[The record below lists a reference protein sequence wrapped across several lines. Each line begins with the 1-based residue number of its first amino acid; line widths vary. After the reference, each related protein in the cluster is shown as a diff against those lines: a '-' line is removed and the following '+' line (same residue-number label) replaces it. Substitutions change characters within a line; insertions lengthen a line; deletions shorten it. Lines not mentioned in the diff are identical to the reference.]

1 MTELRFAIRALAR
14 EFRSGELAILGLAL
28 VIAVAAVSSVGLF
41 TDRVARAMERQAGD
55 ILAADLVIVA
65 RDRPTAAFGAEAE
78 RRGLRTSARWSLASV
93 IVAGDANA
101 LANVNAVA
109 PGYPLRGTVV
119 VSDGLFGERRSAD
132 AIPAPGTAWLDT
144 RLFAQLGI
152 EPGGTIRIGEA
163 AFVASRVLESIPDAG
178 FGFTSMAPTALMN
191 RADIDATGLIQPGS
205 RVRYREL
212 FAGSPDDIDAFGVWA
227 SERLERGAEL
237 VDVREAR
244 PELGAALGRAERFLG
259 LAAIVAVLL
268 SSISVAMA
276 ARRYAARHLD
286 AIAIIKCVGGT
297 QAFVLR
303 AYTLQVLMIGFVGS
317 AIGVAIGW
325 LAQLGLV
332 ELMAGLL
339 AVDDLP
345 GARLWSAATGVAT
358 GMIVLAGFAV
368 PPLLPLRRVSPA
380 RVLRRDLDPPP
391 VSGWIAYGAAV
402 AAVALLLYAQT
413 RDAELT
419 LLTGGGAA
427 LAALAFAVGAWLLL
441 RVLGGLRGRVGVAWR
456 YGLANIVRRRR
467 ESIAQLV
474 AFGLGL
480 MVLLLLG
487 IVRADLMSGWQ
498 RTLSAD
504 APNHFMI
511 NIQTDDR
518 AVLTQVFE
526 RAGLDA
532 PALYPMV
539 RARLTHIRGTPI
551 ADIDFAGRGRGFAER
566 DQNLSWAA
574 RPQEDNRVVVGDWW
588 SESDH
593 GQPLIS
599 LETEAAERLGVGLGD
614 TLAFDVA
621 GESLEV
627 RVHNVRTVDW
637 DSFNP
642 NFFMVLPPGVLDGLP
657 ATWVGATSVSRA
669 ERGVFIE
676 LLRALPTVTVID
688 IEAILGQVRSVVAQA
703 SRAVEFV
710 FLFTLAAGIAVML
723 AAINASRDERRRET
737 AMLRTFGAARGVVL
751 KGLAAEFVVLGALAG
766 LLAAFAASAIGAVL
780 AAQVFDFTYG
790 GSLWVWLAGLLG
802 GAAGIGAIG
811 LLATRRTLDESP
823 LTVLRRV

>member
-1 MTELRFAIRALAR
+1 MTELRFALRALAR

-55 ILAADLVIVA
+55 ILAADLVVVS
-65 RDRPTAAFGAEAE
+65 RDRPTDVFAMEAAQ
-78 RRGLRTSARWSLASV
+78 RGLRTSTRWSLASV

-109 PGYPLRGTVV
+109 EGYPLRGAVS
-119 VSDGLFGERRSAD
+119 VSDELFGERRSASS
-132 AIPAPGTAWLDT
+132 IPAPGIAWLDT

-152 EPGGTIRIGEA
+152 EPGDTIRIGES
-163 AFVASRVLESIPDAG
+163 AFVASHVLESIPDAG

-191 RADIDATGLIQPGS
+191 LADIESTGLIQPGS
-205 RVRYREL
+205 RVRYRSL
-212 FAGSPDDIDAFGVWA
+212 FAGGTEEIDAFGLWA
-227 SERLERGAEL
+227 AERLERGAEL

-244 PELGAALGRAERFLG
+244 PELGAALNRAERFLG

-303 AYTLQVLMIGFVGS
+303 AYTLQVLLIGLAGGAV
-317 AIGVAIGW
+317 GVAIGW

-345 GARLWSAATGVAT
+345 AARLMSAATGVAT

-391 VSGWIAYGAAV
+391 VAGWVAYGAAV
-402 AAVALLLYAQT
+402 GAIALLLYAQT

-427 LAALAFAVGAWLLL
+427 FAALAFAGAAWGLL
-441 RVLGGLRGRVGVAWR
+441 RILGGLRGRVGVAWR

-498 RTLSAD
+498 RTLSTD

-511 NIQTDDR
+511 NIQTDER
-518 AVLTQVFE
+518 AALSGVFE
-526 RAGLDA
+526 QAGLT
-532 PALYPMV
+532 PPTLYPMV
-539 RARLTHIRGTPI
+539 RARLTQIGGTPV
-551 ADIDFAGRGRGFAER
+551 ADIDFSGRGRGFADRE
-566 DQNLSWAA
+566 QNLSWAA
-574 RPQEDNRVVVGDWW
+574 QPQRDNRVVAGEWW
-588 SESDH
+588 SEAEH

-599 LETEAAERLGVGLGD
+599 LETEAAERLGVGTGD
-614 TLAFDVA
+614 VLEFDVA
-621 GESLEV
+621 GESLQV
-627 RVHNVRTVDW
+627 TVHNLRTVDW

-657 ATWVGATSVSRA
+657 ASWVGAAFVPRD

-676 LLRALPTVTVID
+676 LLRTLPTVTVID
-688 IEAILGQVRSVVAQA
+688 IEAILDQVRGVVAQA

-737 AMLRTFGAARGVVL
+737 AMLRTFGAARTTVL

-766 LLAAFAASAIGAVL
+766 LLAALAASVIGAVL
-780 AAQVFDFTYG
+780 AVQVFDFAYG
-790 GSLWVWLAGLLG
+790 GSPWVWAAGLLG
-802 GAAGIGAIG
+802 GGVGIGSIG
-811 LLATRRTLDESP
+811 LLATRKTLDESP
-823 LTVLRRV
+823 LVVLRRA

>member
-1 MTELRFAIRALAR
+1 MIELRFALRALAR

-28 VIAVAAVSSVGLF
+28 IIAVAAVSSVGLF

-55 ILAADLVIVA
+55 ILAADLVVVS
-65 RDRPTAAFGAEAE
+65 RTRPTDERAAAAAQ
-78 RRGLRTSARWSLASV
+78 RGLRTSARWSLASV
-93 IVAGDANA
+93 IVVDDASA

-109 PGYPLRGTVV
+109 EGYPLRGAVTL
-119 VSDGLFGERRSAD
+119 SDELFGERRTAD
-132 AIPAPGTAWLDT
+132 AIPARSTVWLDA

-152 EPGGTIRIGEA
+152 APGDSIRIGA
-163 AFVASRVLESIPDAG
+163 AEFIASHVLEAIPDAG

-191 RADIDATGLIQPGS
+191 RADIDATELIQPGS

-212 FAGSPDDIDAFGVWA
+212 FAGDLDEVAAFADWA
-227 SERLERGAEL
+227 GERLERGSEL
-237 VDVREAR
+237 VNVRDAR
-244 PELGAALGRAERFLG
+244 PELGAALNRAERFLG

-268 SSISVAMA
+268 ASISVAMA

-303 AYTLQVLMIGFVGS
+303 AYTLQVLLIGLAGS
-317 AIGVAIGW
+317 AVGVALGW
-325 LAQLGLV
+325 FAQLGLV

-345 GARLWSAATGVAT
+345 AARLQSAATGIAT
-358 GMIVLAGFAV
+358 GLVVLAGFAV
-368 PPLLPLRRVSPA
+368 PPLLPLRRVPPA

-402 AAVALLLYAQT
+402 CAVALLLYAQT

-427 LAALAFAVGAWLLL
+427 LAALVFAMAAWVML
-441 RVLGGLRGRVGVAWR
+441 RVLAGLRGRVGVAWR

-487 IVRADLMSGWQ
+487 IVREDLMSGWQ
-498 RTLSAD
+498 RTLSTD

-511 NIQTDDR
+511 NIQTD
-518 AVLTQVFE
+518 E
-526 RAGLDA
+526 RAALAEVFRHAGLAA

-539 RARLTHIRGTPI
+539 RARLTHIRGTPV
-551 ADIDFAGRGRGFAER
+551 ADIEFSGRGRGFADR

-574 RPQEDNRVVVGDWW
+574 QPQQDNRVVDGEWW
-588 SESDH
+588 DESEH

-599 LETEAAERLGVGLGD
+599 LETEAAQRLGVNIGD
-614 TLAFDVA
+614 ALEFDVA
-621 GESLEV
+621 GERLAV
-627 RVHNVRTVDW
+627 TVHNLRTVDW

-657 ATWVGATSVSRA
+657 ASWVGATFVPRD
-669 ERGVFIE
+669 ERGVFMD
-676 LLRALPTVTVID
+676 LLRKLPTVTVID
-688 IEAILGQVRSVVAQA
+688 IEAILDQVRSVVAQA

-737 AMLRTFGAARGVVL
+737 AMLRTFGAARGTVL

-766 LLAAFAASAIGAVL
+766 LLAALAASAIGAVL
-780 AAQVFDFTYG
+780 AVQVFDFTYG
-790 GSLWVWLAGLLG
+790 GSPWVWAAGLLG
-802 GAAGIGAIG
+802 GAVGIGSIG